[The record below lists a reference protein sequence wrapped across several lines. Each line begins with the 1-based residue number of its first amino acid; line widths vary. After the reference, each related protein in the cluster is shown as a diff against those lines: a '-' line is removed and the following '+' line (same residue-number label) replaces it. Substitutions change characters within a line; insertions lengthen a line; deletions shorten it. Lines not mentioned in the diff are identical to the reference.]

1 MKKIIY
7 LFLIVALV
15 LCLFC
20 IISFSYPLHLQEY
33 IEGKFPSV
41 FNLYLESFDEL
52 SREEIEFIDLLL
64 NLSKEEQN
72 YYAQE
77 VYRKGLTKD
86 ILENIRKGEKPIKTF
101 KFRSIKDPNE
111 ELVIYKDKVKNNP
124 NDAESYFQI
133 GHYNEKLGKY
143 TEAFEAYIKAIGI
156 KPSYFEVYEK
166 FLFAEDEKIKEAIT
180 ILNNFIQNEPNSSE
194 AYFHLAELNSWLNLP
209 ENIDIAINS
218 YQKAIRLK
226 PNYFSALAD
235 LGTLYQNEGNYS
247 KALEYYLQAIKAKPD
262 DDMIYYI
269 FSLLADVYN
278 YLGYYDM
285 AIDSLENFVQLRQ
298 DYPFSIYFYKMGKTY
313 FNLQQYDNS
322 IEYFQRAISEN
333 PKYADAYYDLGWV
346 YYELDLYEEA
356 ITAINQVIKIDPDR
370 ADSHYVLGNISLT
383 RQKYNEAISEFKKAL
398 DMDYD
403 FAGAHCNLGLTY
415 IFVHKYD
422 EAIKEIKL
430 SIKMDPENAKGHNN
444 LGIAYNE
451 LKRYDEATIALKQAI
466 RLNPDFAGAHYNLG
480 HSYLMLEKY
489 DEAIKAFKQSIRID
503 PDYANAH
510 YALGVV
516 FSYLEKT
523 SSALEEYKIL
533 KKLDKDLA
541 NELFDL
547 IYK

>member
-7 LFLIVALV
+7 LILIAALV

-20 IISFSYPLHLQEY
+20 IISFSSPLNLQEY
-33 IEGKFPSV
+33 IGGKFSSV

-52 SREEIEFIDLLL
+52 NREEIEFIDLLL
-64 NLSKEEQN
+64 NLPKEEQN

-101 KFRSIKDPNE
+101 KLRSIKDPNE
-111 ELVIYKDKVKNNP
+111 ELAIYKDKVKNNP

-143 TEAFEAYIKAIGI
+143 TEAFEAYIKALGI

-180 ILNNFIQNEPNSSE
+180 ILNNFIQNEPNSPE

-209 ENIDIAINS
+209 ENIDIAVES
-218 YQKAIRLK
+218 YQKAIRLN
-226 PNYFSALAD
+226 PNYFYALAD

-247 KALEYYLQAIKAKPD
+247 KALEYYLRAIKAKPD
-262 DDMIYYI
+262 DDVIYHV
-269 FSLLADVYN
+269 FNLLAEVYSHFGDYN
-278 YLGYYDM
+278 K
-285 AIDSLENFVQLRQ
+285 AIDSLENSIQLGPEYTL
-298 DYPFSIYFYKMGKTY
+298 DNCFYKMGKTY
-313 FNLQQYDNS
+313 FNLKQYDNS

-333 PKYADAYYDLGWV
+333 PKYADAYYDLGWA

-356 ITAINQVIKIDPDR
+356 ITAINQVIKIDSDR

-383 RQKYNEAISEFKKAL
+383 RQQYNESISEFKKAL
-398 DMDYD
+398 DIDPD
-403 FAGAHCNLGLTY
+403 FADAHCNLGLTY

-430 SIKMDPENAKGHNN
+430 SIKINPENANGHNN
-444 LGIAYNE
+444 LGMAYNE
-451 LKRYDEATIALKQAI
+451 LKRYNEATIALKQAI

-480 HSYLMLEKY
+480 YSYLMLEKY
-489 DEAIKAFKQSIRID
+489 DEAIKAFKQTIRID
-503 PDYANAH
+503 PDHTNAH